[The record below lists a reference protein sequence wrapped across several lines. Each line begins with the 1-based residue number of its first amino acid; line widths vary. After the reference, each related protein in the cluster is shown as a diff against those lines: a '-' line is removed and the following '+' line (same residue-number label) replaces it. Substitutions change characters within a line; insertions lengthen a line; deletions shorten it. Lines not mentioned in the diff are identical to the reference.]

1 MTKVMD
7 MRVMGTDEVM
17 SVISTL
23 ITDTSLNTQKIE
35 AIVKMIVNLN
45 KRVLAC
51 ENANIANTNK
61 VSQ

>member
-7 MRVMGTDEVM
+7 ITTLTTSEIK
-17 SVISTL
+17 SLLETL

-35 AIVKMIVNLN
+35 ALVKMLVNLN

-51 ENANIANTNK
+51 ENAITANK

>member
-7 MRVMGTDEVM
+7 
-17 SVISTL
+17 ISTL
-23 ITDTSLNTQKIE
+23 TTSEIKSLLETIITDTSLNTQKIE
-35 AIVKMIVNLN
+35 ALVKMLVNLN

-51 ENANIANTNK
+51 ENAVIVNK

>member
-7 MRVMGTDEVM
+7 
-17 SVISTL
+17 ISTL
-23 ITDTSLNTQKIE
+23 TTSEIKSLLETIITDTSLNTQKIE
-35 AIVKMIVNLN
+35 ALVKMLVNLS

-51 ENANIANTNK
+51 ENAVIVSK

>member
-7 MRVMGTDEVM
+7 ITTLTTSEIK
-17 SVISTL
+17 SLLETL

-35 AIVKMIVNLN
+35 ALVKMVVNLN

-51 ENANIANTNK
+51 ENAIITNK

>member
-7 MRVMGTDEVM
+7 MRVMNADEVM
-17 SVISTL
+17 SVIGTL

-51 ENANIANTNK
+51 ENADIANANK

>member
-7 MRVMGTDEVM
+7 ITTLTTSEIK
-17 SVISTL
+17 SLLETL

-35 AIVKMIVNLN
+35 ALVKMVVNLN
-45 KRVLAC
+45 KRMLAC
-51 ENANIANTNK
+51 ENAIIVNK

>member
-7 MRVMGTDEVM
+7 ITTLTTSEIK
-17 SVISTL
+17 SLLETL

-35 AIVKMIVNLN
+35 ALVKMLVNLN

-51 ENANIANTNK
+51 ENAIIANK

>member
-1 MTKVMD
+1 MTKVID

-17 SVISTL
+17 SVLGTL
-23 ITDTSLNTQKIE
+23 ITDTSLNSQKIE
-35 AIVKMIVNLN
+35 AIVKMVVNLN

-51 ENANIANTNK
+51 ENAIIANK

>member
-7 MRVMGTDEVM
+7 ITTLTTSEIK
-17 SVISTL
+17 SLLETL

-35 AIVKMIVNLN
+35 ALVKMLVNLN

-51 ENANIANTNK
+51 ENAIITNK

>member
-1 MTKVMD
+1 MTKVID
-7 MRVMGTDEVM
+7 IRVMSADEVM
-17 SVISTL
+17 SIIGTL
-23 ITDTSLNTQKIE
+23 ITDTSLNRQKIE

-51 ENANIANTNK
+51 ENADIANANK

>member
-7 MRVMGTDEVM
+7 
-17 SVISTL
+17 ISTL
-23 ITDTSLNTQKIE
+23 TTSEIKSLLETIITDTSLNTQKIE
-35 AIVKMIVNLN
+35 ALVKMLVNLN

-51 ENANIANTNK
+51 ENAVIVSK